1 MSLKFEGTKLSPK
14 RGMNGEARKLTG
26 IRLSKLKKS
35 QNQITFGEDVLKE
48 LGITTAQID
57 GKLKAAITEG
67 TGKQAGKLL
76 VTFDGT
82 DGEFLMRWSSAKRK
96 TSANIMSSAL
106 PIAKAV
112 ASATYKVF
120 PDEKAVVIALPDADA
135 PAAPAPAGDA
145 TPAVEPELEDLRAY

>member
-1 MSLKFEGTKLSPK
+1 MTPILRFTTSIAASALLSVATLTAHAQEPKSYDVQRVTKPL
-14 RGMNGEARKLTG
+14 
-26 IRLSKLKKS
+26 
-35 QNQITFGEDVLKE
+35 
-48 LGITTAQID
+48 QID